1 MAERRARR
9 ISDRLSQRVYTL
21 EPARPRLS
29 RAIAL
34 ALVCMLSAVA
44 GAAAVTAWQARHAG
58 VPRVECKAAPIDE
71 SQQATD
77 LARARLALAE
87 ESAARAA
94 VQTTADRNAAELAR
108 LTGELQFL
116 RGQSRGAAAAQPA
129 SPGP

>member
-1 MAERRARR
+1 MAERRTRR

-29 RAIAL
+29 RAIVL
-34 ALVCMLSAVA
+34 ALVCVLSAVA
-44 GAAAVTAWQARHAG
+44 GAVAVMAWQARHTGA
-58 VPRVECKAAPIDE
+58 PFAECKAAPIDE